1 MEQYLFY
8 IIMLLITGAGIGFLS
23 GLLGIGGGFVM
34 VPIQFWLL
42 TSMGVD
48 PTIAIR
54 VSLGTSLAVI
64 LPTALSGAYGH
75 YKKGAV
81 LLRPAAYLAATGL
94 IGGIIGAAIASNIP
108 GNILT
113 ILFGVAALIVAI
125 RMIIGKNNETKEEPK
140 EGAVYYVP
148 GGLFAG
154 LMSGLLGVGG
164 GFIIVPFMTI
174 IMKYDI
180 HKSIGTSTLVI
191 VFTAIG
197 GIISY
202 IINGLG
208 VTGLPSYS
216 IGYINML
223 QFVLLAAASIPMA
236 QLGVKAAHRLPSKQ
250 LNYVFVAML
259 VVIGLKMIGFGV

>member
-1 MEQYLFY
+1 MESYIFY
-8 IIMLLITGAGIGFLS
+8 ILLLLITGAGIGFLS

-34 VPIQFWLL
+34 VPVQFWLL
-42 TSMGVD
+42 TSMGID

-54 VSLGTSLAVI
+54 ISLGTSLAVI

-75 YKKGAV
+75 YRKNAV
-81 LLRPAAYLAATGL
+81 LLKPAAYLSATGI
-94 IGGIIGAAIASNIP
+94 IGGIIGGTVASNIS

-113 ILFGVAALIVAI
+113 FIFGIAALIVAF
-125 RMIIGKNNETKEEPK
+125 RMISAKNEQRNEKPRDSIF
-140 EGAVYYVP
+140 YYTS

-180 HKSIGTSTLVI
+180 HKAIGTSTLVI

-202 IINGLG
+202 IFNGIG
-208 VTGLPSYS
+208 VGGLPPYS
-216 IGYINML
+216 LGYINIL
-223 QFVLLAAASIPMA
+223 QFVLLAVASIPMA
-236 QLGVKAAHRLPSKQ
+236 QLGAKAAYILPSKE
-250 LNYVFVAML
+250 LNYIFIAIL
-259 VVIGLKMIGFGV
+259 AYIGLRMIGIV

>member
-1 MEQYLFY
+1 MEPYIFY
-8 IIMLLITGAGIGFLS
+8 IIILLATGAGIGFLS
-23 GLLGIGGGFVM
+23 GLLGVGGGFIM

-48 PTIAIR
+48 PTTAIR
-54 VSLGTSLAVI
+54 ISLGTSLAVI

-75 YKKGAV
+75 YKRGAV

-94 IGGIIGAAIASNIP
+94 IGGILGATIASNIS
-108 GNILT
+108 GNVLT
-113 ILFGVAALIVAI
+113 ILFGASALIVAI
-125 RMIIGKNNETKEEPK
+125 RMIMGKNKETKEQPK
-140 EGAVYYVP
+140 DGAVYYTS

-180 HKSIGTSTLVI
+180 HKAIGTSTLVI

-202 IINGLG
+202 IFNGLN
-208 VTGLPSYS
+208 VSGLPPYS
-216 IGYINML
+216 LGYVNML
-223 QFVLLAAASIPMA
+223 QFVLLAVASIPIA
-236 QLGVKAAHRLPSKQ
+236 QLGVKAAHRLPSKE
-250 LNYVFVAML
+250 LNYVFVLML
-259 VVIGLKMIGFGV
+259 VIIGLKMIGIL